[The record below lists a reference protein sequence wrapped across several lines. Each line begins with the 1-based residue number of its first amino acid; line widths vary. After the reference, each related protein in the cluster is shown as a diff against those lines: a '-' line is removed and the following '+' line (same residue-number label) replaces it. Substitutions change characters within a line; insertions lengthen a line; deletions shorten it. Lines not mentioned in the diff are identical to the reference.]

1 MFIFFTLRGYLLR
14 GSAFTM
20 PWGGECLLMEEKYYG
35 IILPRLPMSLK
46 RMLESKIA
54 PLPQYRKRSR
64 VNEEMVD
71 VYRKR
76 GTKVEV
82 NPDGEESGEE
92 LTNFVELLKRVEE
105 FGIDVADGIHSNSHT
120 CGSPTCGSDLEI

>member
-1 MFIFFTLRGYLLR
+1 
-14 GSAFTM
+14 M

-82 NPDGEESGEE
+82 NPDGEWIAA
-92 LTNFVELLKRVEE
+92 TTIELLDSMLSRIARREVIERENYILKRNNCIIER
-105 FGIDVADGIHSNSHT
+105 IS
-120 CGSPTCGSDLEI
+120 